1 MLMLKSAFPS
11 LNDPGQSQLITT
23 PVAAKPLSFNL
34 AIDDHSTHDDNEHG
48 PPSPHGLISDN
59 ESVNTARI
67 EDSDARLMEMLAA
80 QAAHREVDSLAADE
94 TSIAVDEKLTDAE
107 KRDIL
112 QRSLNMAASN
122 GDVERVQKLLDGK
135 AKEYVDVN
143 MPDEEGTVPL
153 IYASCFV
160 RTLYSFFLLC
170 FPRLRV
176 LSSSSSKRT
185 RHTVE
190 RGVSDTC
197 SSARV
202 TKMSCLRYLTPELM
216 LTSKTAIN
224 GAR

>member
-1 MLMLKSAFPS
+1 MVDESK
-11 LNDPGQSQLITT
+11 
-23 PVAAKPLSFNL
+23 
-34 AIDDHSTHDDNEHG
+34 DDE
-48 PPSPHGLISDN
+48 
-59 ESVNTARI
+59 NTARL

-80 QAAHREVDSLAADE
+80 QAAHREVDSLGADE
-94 TSIAVDEKLTDAE
+94 DSIATDEKLTEAE
-107 KRDIL
+107 KKDIL
-112 QRSLNMAASN
+112 QRGLNMAASN
-122 GDVERVQKLLDGK
+122 GDVERVHKLVNEK
-135 AKEYVDVN
+135 AKARGFVDVN